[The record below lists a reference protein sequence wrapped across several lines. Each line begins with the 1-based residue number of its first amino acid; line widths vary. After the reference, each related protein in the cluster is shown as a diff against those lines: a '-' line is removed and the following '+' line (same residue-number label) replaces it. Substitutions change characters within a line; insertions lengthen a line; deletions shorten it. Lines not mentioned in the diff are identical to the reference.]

1 MKKWKIP
8 VTWEVC
14 GYVYVD
20 ADTLIEAMETARDD
34 EGVIP
39 LPTESDYVDG
49 SWRLSETGEN
59 FVREMYNDNQQD
71 DKGEN

>member
-49 SWRLSETGEN
+49 SWRLSETEEN